1 MIITQ
6 KISFVEILK
15 LTWKSRL
22 QFLLLC
28 TITYLG
34 QRYVFDGVFEISGI
48 LTTVL
53 GTTLAFFIGFKNN
66 QAYDRWWEARKVW
79 GALVNDSRSWAR
91 SIINYC
97 SANSESDEILDGIK
111 KKLIHRHIAFLY
123 ALKSKLRGSN
133 DKDFHKYLSQDEIES
148 VEKQTNIHNAILTN
162 QSKDLEHISKQGFI
176 DGFRFI
182 ELNKLIV
189 KFSDEMG
196 MSERISNTV
205 FPPTYHYF
213 TRIFIW
219 LFAITVTLL
228 SAATNGAWSILIGWI
243 VAVIFFDTHMIGMYI
258 LNPFE
263 PTKSSISLD
272 QITRT
277 IEINLLEMMDESDI
291 PEPVKPIDE
300 KYVM

>member
-6 KISFVEILK
+6 KISFIEILK
-15 LTWKSRL
+15 LTWKARI

-28 TITYLG
+28 TLTFLG
-34 QRYVFDGVFEISGI
+34 HIYIFDGAIEISGI

-97 SANSESDEILDGIK
+97 STDSENSENLEVTK

-123 ALKSKLRGSN
+123 ALKSKLRGSS
-133 DKDFHKYLSQDEIES
+133 DKDFHKYLSQDEIDS
-148 VEKQTNIHNAILTN
+148 VEKQSNIHNAILMN
-162 QSKDLEHISKQGFI
+162 QSTDLEFISKQGYI

-189 KFSDEMG
+189 KFSDQMG

-228 SAATNGAWSILIGWI
+228 SAEANGAWSILIGWI

-263 PTKSSISLD
+263 PTKSSVSLD

-277 IEINLLEMMDESDI
+277 IEINLLEMMNESDI

>member
-6 KISFVEILK
+6 KISFFEILK
-15 LTWKSRL
+15 LTWKARL
-22 QFLLLC
+22 QLLLLC
-28 TITYLG
+28 TITFLS
-34 QRYVFDGVFEISGI
+34 QRYVFDYALDISGI

-66 QAYDRWWEARKVW
+66 QAYDRWWEARKIW

-91 SIINYC
+91 SIISYC
-97 SANSESDEILDGIK
+97 SSKSENDETLETIK

-123 ALKSKLRGSN
+123 ALKSKLRGSS
-133 DKDFHKYLSQDEIES
+133 DKEYHKYLSKDEIS
-148 VEKQTNIHNAILTN
+148 KVEKQSNIHNAILMN
-162 QSKDLEHISKQGFI
+162 QSKDLEHLSKQGYI
-176 DGFRFI
+176 DGYRFI

-205 FPPTYHYF
+205 FPPAYHYF
-213 TRIFIW
+213 TKMFIW
-219 LFAITVTLL
+219 LLAVTVTLL
-228 SAATNGAWSILIGWI
+228 SASTNGAWSILIGWI
-243 VAVIFFDTHMIGMYI
+243 VAIIFLDTHMIGMYI
-258 LNPFE
+258 LNPFQ
-263 PTKSSISLD
+263 PTKSSISLN

-277 IEINLLEMMDESDI
+277 IEINLLEMLDESDI
-291 PEPVKPIDE
+291 PEPVKPING

>member
-6 KISFVEILK
+6 RVGFIEILK
-15 LTWKSRL
+15 LTWKERL
-22 QFLLLC
+22 KFLLLC
-28 TITYLG
+28 TITFLG
-34 QRYVFDGVFEISGI
+34 HRYVLRDAIEISGI

-53 GTTLAFFIGFKNN
+53 GTTLAFFIGFRNN
-66 QAYDRWWEARKVW
+66 QAYDRWWEARKIW

-97 SANSESDEILDGIK
+97 STDSENDEILEETK

-123 ALKSKLRGSN
+123 ALKAKLRGSS
-133 DKDFHKYLSQDEIES
+133 DKDFHKYLSKDEIAQ
-148 VEKQTNIHNAILTN
+148 VEKQSNIHNAILTN

-228 SAATNGAWSILIGWI
+228 SAETNGAWSILIGWI

-277 IEINLLEMMDESDI
+277 IEINLLEMLNESDI
-291 PEPVKPIDE
+291 PEPIKPIDE

>member
-6 KISFVEILK
+6 KISFIEILK
-15 LTWKSRL
+15 ITWKSRL

-28 TITYLG
+28 TITFLGHRYLL
-34 QRYVFDGVFEISGI
+34 RDAIEISGI

-66 QAYDRWWEARKVW
+66 QAYDRWWEARKIW

-91 SIINYC
+91 SIISY
-97 SANSESDEILDGIK
+97 SSSDSENETLNTIK

-123 ALKSKLRGSN
+123 ALKSKLRGSS
-133 DKDFHKYLSQDEIES
+133 DKEYHKYLSKDEIAQ
-148 VEKQTNIHNAILTN
+148 VEKQSNIHNAILTN

-228 SAATNGAWSILIGWI
+228 SAEANGAWSILIGWI

-277 IEINLLEMMDESDI
+277 IEINLLEMMNESDI
-291 PEPVKPIDE
+291 PEPIKPIEE